1 MPISFYIEMKRNIY
15 WFYISPLTN
24 SQERLGCVPEFLISE
39 DPDDR
44 NHSVDGEVDQMLH
57 QHCVVVDNVVQRG
70 QDDADTEEHH
80 N

>member
-1 MPISFYIEMKRNIY
+1 MTRNIY
-15 WFYISPLTN
+15 WCFTFFLYILSN